1 MTQNLLF
8 PNVFH
13 TFVTKM
19 MEFFEKIESLKGY
32 IGGAGKRIAI
42 VTHTNPDGDA
52 IGSSLAWGAVLRGMG
67 HCVTTLVPNR
77 YPAFLDWMD
86 GISDIVIAKEQPE
99 AAVEAINTAEL
110 VFVMDLNK
118 IDRLDAMSEPLMVS
132 SAPRI
137 LIDHH
142 LMPPDDY
149 TLQFSFPEL
158 CSTAFVTYKIIE
170 AVAGVEAITTPMA
183 ENLYAGIMTDTGNFA
198 FSFLTPDLMR
208 SVAVLLERGLDIPKV
223 YNAVY
228 NSYSASR
235 VKLLGYTLGRKMEVL
250 AKGKA
255 AYMSLTEKEMRR
267 HNFQLGDSEGFV
279 NYPLSIAGMKMS
291 AIFIETRKFIRV
303 SLRSRGDEVD
313 VNIFARRYFGGGG
326 HKNAAG
332 GKSFVSIEE
341 TIEIYKKA
349 VVEYFNEIGI

>member
-1 MTQNLLF
+1 M
-8 PNVFH
+8 V
-13 TFVTKM
+13 
-19 MEFFEKIESLKGY
+19 EFQSKIETLRGY
-32 IGGAGKRIAI
+32 LDGGEKRIAI

-52 IGSSLAWGAVLRGMG
+52 IGSALAWAETLRRWG
-67 HCVTTLVPNR
+67 HTVQCLVPNR
-77 YPAFLDWMD
+77 FPSFLDWME
-86 GISDIVIAKEQPE
+86 GIGEVIIAKEAPE
-99 AAVEAINTAEL
+99 AATEAITSAEV

-118 IDRLDAMSEPLMVS
+118 IDRLDSMTEPLEAS

-149 TLQFSFPEL
+149 TLQFSYPDL
-158 CSTAFVTYKIIE
+158 CSTAFVTYKLIE
-170 AVAGVEAITTPMA
+170 AMCGTDCITRSMA

-208 SVAVLLERGLDIPKV
+208 AVAVLTEQGLDIPKV
-223 YNAVY
+223 HTAVY
-228 NSYSASR
+228 NSYTASR
-235 VKLLGYTLGRKMEVL
+235 VKLLGYSLGRKMEL
-250 AKGKA
+250 IEEGKA
-255 AYMSLTEKEMRR
+255 AYMSLTEREMRR
-267 HNFQLGDSEGFV
+267 YNFQLGDSEGFV
-279 NYPLSIAGMKMS
+279 NYPLTIVGVKIS

-332 GKSFVSIEE
+332 GKSFVSVEK
-341 TIEIYKKA
+341 TIEHFKSA
-349 VVEYFNEIGI
+349 VAEYFAELGIK

>member
-1 MTQNLLF
+1 M
-8 PNVFH
+8 VG
-13 TFVTKM
+13 
-19 MEFFEKIESLKGY
+19 FFEKIEALKGY
-32 IGGAGKRIAI
+32 LSGGAKRVAI

-52 IGSSLAWGAVLRGMG
+52 IGSSLAWAQVLRSLG
-67 HCVTTLVPNR
+67 HSVQTLIPNR

-86 GISDIVIAKEQPE
+86 GIGDIIIAKEQPE
-99 AAVEAINTAEL
+99 VAVAAINAAEV

-118 IDRLDAMSEPLMVS
+118 IDRLDSMSEPLLDS

-149 TLQFSFPEL
+149 ALQFSYPDL

-170 AVAGVEAITTPMA
+170 AMVGAESITKEMA

-208 SVAVLLERGLDIPKV
+208 SVAVLLERGLEIPKV

-235 VKLLGYTLGRKMEVL
+235 VKLLGYSLGKKMEVL

-255 AYMSLTEKEMRR
+255 ACISLTEKEMRR
-267 HNFQLGDSEGFV
+267 YNFQLGDSEGFV
-279 NYPLSIAGMKMS
+279 NYPLTIAGMKMS
-291 AIFIETRKFIRV
+291 ALFIETRKFVRV

-332 GKSFVSIEE
+332 GKSFVSIDE
-341 TIEIYKKA
+341 TVEIFKKA
-349 VVEYFNEIGI
+349 VVEYFKEIGI

>member
-1 MTQNLLF
+1 M
-8 PNVFH
+8 V
-13 TFVTKM
+13 
-19 MEFFEKIESLKGY
+19 EFQSKIEALRGY
-32 IGGAGKRIAI
+32 LDGGEKRIAI

-52 IGSSLAWGAVLRGMG
+52 IGSSLAWAETLRRWG
-67 HCVTTLVPNR
+67 HTVQCLVPNR
-77 YPAFLDWMD
+77 FPSFLDWME
-86 GISDIVIAKEQPE
+86 GIGEVIIAKEAPE
-99 AAVEAINTAEL
+99 VATEAINSAEV

-118 IDRLDAMSEPLMVS
+118 IDRLDSMTEPLEAS

-149 TLQFSFPEL
+149 TLQFSYPDL
-158 CSTAFVTYKIIE
+158 CSTAFVTYKLIE
-170 AVAGVEAITTPMA
+170 AMCGTDCITRSMA

-208 SVAVLLERGLDIPKV
+208 AVAVLIEQGLDIPKV
-223 YNAVY
+223 YTAVY
-228 NSYSASR
+228 NSYTASR
-235 VKLLGYTLGRKMEVL
+235 VKLLGYSLGRKMEL
-250 AKGKA
+250 IEEGKA
-255 AYMSLTEKEMRR
+255 AYMSLTEREMRR
-267 HNFQLGDSEGFV
+267 YNFQLGDSEGFV
-279 NYPLSIAGMKMS
+279 NYPLTIVGVKIS

-332 GKSFVSIEE
+332 GKSFVSVEK
-341 TIEIYKKA
+341 TIEHFKSA
-349 VVEYFNEIGI
+349 VAEYFAELGIK